1 MKVTVEYSDPFE
13 AKVAIQAMAYVEF
26 VEEFERFLINL
37 TGVVTRAGILD
48 KFSALRDL
56 YKI

>member
-13 AKVAIQAMAYVEF
+13 ARVALQAMAYVEF
-26 VEEFERFLINL
+26 VEEFERFLMSHQGAL
-37 TGVVTRAGILD
+37 TRAEILD

-56 YKI
+56 YKV

>member
-1 MKVTVEYSDPFE
+1 MKVTVEYGDAFE
-13 AKVAIQAMAYVEF
+13 ARVALQSLAYVEF
-26 VEEFERFLINL
+26 VEEFEKFLMSHPGALN
-37 TGVVTRAGILD
+37 GVEVLD